1 MGRPLRR
8 RSNGDVVTYW
18 KMRDCRTQLFSSG
31 GVAAEFN
38 ATGRTFVNKIG
49 VKGSIFHY
57 VYGFSVDP
65 DGVRRFHQRRSE
77 DSIDDYQAVKFDDSA
92 EEVEV
97 VPGRE
102 MFTRNQLLNK
112 QDRILDDLSPAELA
126 KESRKQF

>member
-1 MGRPLRR
+1 M
-8 RSNGDVVTYW
+8 TYW
-18 KMRDCRTQLFSSG
+18 KMRDCRTSLFSTG
-31 GVAAEFN
+31 GIDADFN

-65 DGVRRFHQRRSE
+65 DGVRRFHQRRSQ
-77 DSIDDYQAVKFDDSA
+77 DSIDDYEAVKYDKSSN
-92 EEVEV
+92 EIEV

-112 QDRILDDLSPAELA
+112 QDRILDDLSPAEVVR
-126 KESRKQF
+126 ENRKRF